1 MDEKEINKNILN
13 LLKKITQLTELSIL
27 ILYDKIPNN
36 CTEYKLSREF
46 YIPPHLERFK
56 FKNILILPEFNF
68 FNQNLILRP
77 FTFKNQ
83 LFLFHMFFSKQ
94 LLFQDEI
101 NILSELDSNFNKNK
115 VNKSIFP
122 SITRVDNVLSLQKAL
137 NGNIFSKRFDN
148 IISK

>member
-46 YIPPHLERFK
+46 YIPPQLERFK

-83 LFLFHMFFSKQ
+83 LFLFHMFFQ
-94 LLFQDEI
+94 
-101 NILSELDSNFNKNK
+101 NNFFFKMK
-115 VNKSIFP
+115 
-122 SITRVDNVLSLQKAL
+122 
-137 NGNIFSKRFDN
+137 
-148 IISK
+148 